1 MSSKSDENYHYAIL
15 METSGREFESWYN
28 FIRYEGNEDNLRYL
42 QKQLEKV
49 DFYVIDDLSTFDL
62 ELEHLVS
69 EETARQM
76 CLVDLNA
83 YMFHRKFNGKL
94 QKINFGFSKRD
105 DNEDRI
111 EKVYDMIGN
120 GDIDNYLDGEEDL
133 RSSSGDTYRSTI
145 TIEQLRPDGT
155 TARTY
160 ELYDAFPTDVSAID
174 LSYDTTDA
182 VQEFTVTFQYHY
194 LDVGGTSEAGTDA
207 TTPPGGTATV

>member
-1 MSSKSDENYHYAIL
+1 MSSKDDNNYHYAIL

-28 FIRYEGNEDNLRYL
+28 FIRYEGNEENLRYL

-49 DFYVIDDLSTFDL
+49 DFYVIDELSTFDL

-111 EKVYDMIGN
+111 EKVYDKIGN

-133 RSSSGDTYRSTI
+133 SDENEIVDDEDVENDENDEDDVVDVDDNEECIQDNEDEEDDNSSHSGSPVRRRSPRRRS
-145 TIEQLRPDGT
+145 RSPK
-155 TARTY
+155 RV
-160 ELYDAFPTDVSAID
+160 FKK
-174 LSYDTTDA
+174 
-182 VQEFTVTFQYHY
+182 
-194 LDVGGTSEAGTDA
+194 
-207 TTPPGGTATV
+207 

>member
-1 MSSKSDENYHYAIL
+1 VLELLKIINMSSKSDENYHYAIL

-133 RSSSGDTYRSTI
+133 SDENEIEDDIEDHEDHEDHEDDVEDHEDHEDHEDTEEEVHNSPSSVRRRSPRRRS
-145 TIEQLRPDGT
+145 RSPK
-155 TARTY
+155 R
-160 ELYDAFPTDVSAID
+160 AFKK
-174 LSYDTTDA
+174 
-182 VQEFTVTFQYHY
+182 
-194 LDVGGTSEAGTDA
+194 
-207 TTPPGGTATV
+207 